1 MSPADLTTVTI
12 LAAVTFLLGMVIGFI
27 GAGGAGL
34 LVALLTSAFALPVHT
49 AIGTALATM
58 CLVTISGGASHLR
71 EGNVAPKVGL
81 VVGLAGAIGA
91 IVGAQYSQ
99 LVPEA
104 QLQIMAGLGLWVLA
118 ALMWIRT
125 RFRVGA
131 ANSWDDWVGETPRP
145 ARDWAA
151 SVGLGVSGG
160 AAAAFL
166 GVGMAPY
173 LQLGYL
179 AVLKLPLRQAVGTTM
194 MTLIF
199 ISATGSLALWQ
210 AGDVSVPHFVG
221 ATIGLASGAYL
232 GARFTRR
239 APKQVLRFAVVLVP
253 FIAGTILLIG

>member
-1 MSPADLTTVTI
+1 MNPDDLTIVAL
-12 LAAVTFLLGMVIGFI
+12 LATVTFLLGLVIGFI

-34 LVALLTSAFALPVHT
+34 LVALLTSAFGLPVHT

-71 EGNVAPKVGL
+71 EGNVAPRVGL
-81 VVGLAGAIGA
+81 VVGLAGAAGA
-91 IVGAQYSQ
+91 VVGAHYSQ

-104 QLQIMAGLGLWVLA
+104 QLQVMAGLGLWVLA
-118 ALMWIRT
+118 TLMWIRT
-125 RFRVGA
+125 QFRVGS
-131 ANSWDDWVGETPRP
+131 ANAWDNWAGEVPRP

-179 AVLKLPLRQAVGTTM
+179 AMLKLPLRQAVGTTM

-199 ISATGSLALWQ
+199 ISATGSLALWR
-210 AGDVSVPHFVG
+210 AGDVSAPHFVG
-221 ATIGLASGAYL
+221 ATIGLASGAYF
-232 GARFTRR
+232 GARYTRR

-253 FIAGTILLIG
+253 FIAGTILLFA

>member
-1 MSPADLTTVTI
+1 MSSADLTTVVL
-12 LAAVTFLLGMVIGFI
+12 LATVTFLLGLVIGFI

-34 LVALLTSAFALPVHT
+34 LVALLTSAFGLPVHT

-71 EGNVAPKVGL
+71 EGNVAPRVGL
-81 VVGLAGAIGA
+81 VVGLAGAAGA
-91 IVGAQYSQ
+91 VVGAHYSQ

-104 QLQIMAGLGLWVLA
+104 QLQVLAGLGLWGLT
-118 ALMWIRT
+118 ALMWVRT
-125 RFRVGA
+125 RFHAGVA
-131 ANSWDDWVGETPRP
+131 SSWDDWAGETSRP

-166 GVGMAPY
+166 GVGMAPF

-199 ISATGSLALWQ
+199 ISASGSLALWQ
-210 AGDVSVPHFVG
+210 AGDVSVPHFAG
-221 ATIGLASGAYL
+221 ATIGLAGGAYL

-239 APKQVLRFAVVLVP
+239 APKEVLRFAVLAVP
-253 FIAGTILLIG
+253 FIAGAILLFG

>member
-1 MSPADLTTVTI
+1 VNPADLTTVAL
-12 LAAVTFLLGMVIGFI
+12 LAAVTFLLGLVIGFI

-34 LVALLTSAFALPVHT
+34 LVALLTSAFGLPVHT

-58 CLVTISGGASHLR
+58 CLVTLSGGASHLR
-71 EGNVAPKVGL
+71 EGNVAPRVGL
-81 VVGLAGAIGA
+81 VVGLAGAAGA
-91 IVGAQYSQ
+91 VFGAHYSQ

-104 QLQIMAGLGLWVLA
+104 RLQVMAGLGLWALA
-118 ALMWIRT
+118 GLMWVRT
-125 RFRVGA
+125 RVNVGA
-131 ANSWDDWVGETPRP
+131 ADSWDDWAGEAPRP
-145 ARDWAA
+145 AKDWAA

-166 GVGMAPY
+166 GVGMAPF

-179 AVLKLPLRQAVGTTM
+179 AVLRLPLRQAVGTTM

-199 ISATGSLALWQ
+199 ISATGSLALWR

-253 FIAGTILLIG
+253 FVAGAILLLG